1 MGEERERERKIF
13 IHHIQHEAVLFFN
26 LNFLTIKREK
36 KLFFCVQK
44 VCFFESLI
52 GKKAAVEMKFIRI
65 KISFYKR
72 KIDKHNINTFYIIIL
87 VSTEQL

>member
-1 MGEERERERKIF
+1 MGAERKIF
-13 IHHIQHEAVLFFN
+13 IHHIQHETVLFFN
-26 LNFLTIKREK
+26 LNFFTIKK
-36 KLFFCVQK
+36 KNKLFCVQK
-44 VCFFESLI
+44 VFFESLI

-87 VSTEQL
+87 LSTEQL